1 MQENCWPHLT
11 ATQLF
16 PFMLMSP
23 EFRPIC
29 DRFHKLHQFSTSS
42 HAVSYLRSAEF
53 LLCLCSAKARP
64 VGEDKMPVTA
74 ALSST
79 YVEPDVKIQTTADTD
94 SDDAD
99 SDTSSLQPPSV
110 SVLTDRAATVTTTVS
125 SKVTAPV
132 HTSKPNQPP
141 SIDCPTVVIS
151 EVHRSFK
158 ADWFDGDGQEGNVK
172 CHTCRMAANLGLLT
186 FSKSVDHAFTESG
199 FENWKKATD
208 TTIRYSRFTCAQKLT
223 RWPA

>member
-29 DRFHKLHQFSTSS
+29 DRFHKLHRFSTSS

-99 SDTSSLQPPSV
+99 SDTSSLQ
-110 SVLTDRAATVTTTVS
+110 LTLTMLPVTPAHFS
-125 SKVTAPV
+125 RRP
-132 HTSKPNQPP
+132 
-141 SIDCPTVVIS
+141 CL
-151 EVHRSFK
+151 F
-158 ADWFDGDGQEGNVK
+158 
-172 CHTCRMAANLGLLT
+172 LLT
-186 FSKSVDHAFTESG
+186 V
-199 FENWKKATD
+199 
-208 TTIRYSRFTCAQKLT
+208 QQL
-223 RWPA
+223 